1 MYESRR
7 GAGVS
12 GAGAGRGRVTGTIAQ
27 AQAHAHAQHGEH
39 ARSTGRGVVDGAGV
53 VIVRG
58 SRHTRIMRIAILGC
72 GTLGEAVL
80 GGILAA
86 GTTDRSNVVVTT
98 RRDAHAKALGKEH
111 GVDATTD
118 NAEAI
123 AKSDIV
129 LVAVKP
135 QRAGELLPT
144 LAKELSGKTVI
155 CTCAGVRLDQYES
168 WMPDSTVIR
177 AMPNTPCLIREG
189 MTVLAPGTGVTEDQ
203 LEQARAIFA
212 SAGRC
217 MVLEEKHMDAV
228 TGLSGSGPAFAFV
241 VLEALADGGVMMG
254 LPRDAAVELAAQTM
268 QGAARLVLDT
278 QGHPAALKDQVTT
291 PAGCTIAGLLTMED
305 GKIRSTLARAIQEA
319 TKVASGLGG

>member
-1 MYESRR
+1 M
-7 GAGVS
+7 
-12 GAGAGRGRVTGTIAQ
+12 
-27 AQAHAHAQHGEH
+27 
-39 ARSTGRGVVDGAGV
+39 
-53 VIVRG
+53 
-58 SRHTRIMRIAILGC
+58 MRIAIIGC

-86 GTTDRSNVVVTT
+86 GTTSKDKIVVTT
-98 RRDAHAKALGKEH
+98 RRKERAEQLAASH
-111 GVDATTD
+111 GVRATIDNSAAIRDA
-118 NAEAI
+118 EV
-123 AKSDIV
+123 V
-129 LVAVKP
+129 LVGVKP
-135 QRAGELLPT
+135 QRARELLPT
-144 LAKELSGKTVI
+144 LASDLAGKLVI

-168 WMPDSTVIR
+168 WIPESKVVR

-189 MTVLAPGTGVTEDQ
+189 MTVVAAGRGVTDEQ
-203 LEQARAIFA
+203 LEIARAIFA

-217 MVLEEKHMDAV
+217 LVLEEKHMDAV

-254 LPRDAAVELAAQTM
+254 LPREAAVELAAQTM

-278 QGHPAALKDQVTT
+278 KGHPAALKDQVTT

-319 TKVASGLGG
+319 TKVASQLGD